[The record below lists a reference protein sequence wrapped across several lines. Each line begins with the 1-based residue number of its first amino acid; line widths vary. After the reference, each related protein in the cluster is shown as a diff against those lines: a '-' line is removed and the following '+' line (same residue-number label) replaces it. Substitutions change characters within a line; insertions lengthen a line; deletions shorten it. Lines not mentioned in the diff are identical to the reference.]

1 MKVKATIEVIPK
13 KEIAVCSGLIFELPR
28 IECYNSTNPETI
40 FRRLSR
46 RCLNYC
52 QVVTPTKDGDVVQE
66 HLIIN
71 ELVGGVLNGMELEEV
86 NGSLKLYASFRPC
99 GPLGD
104 KVNEFIH
111 AHGYVNL
118 KPRLHYID
126 SKVAMI
132 STFDIDL
139 SKPSENH

>member
-1 MKVKATIEVIPK
+1 MKVKAAVEVIPK
-13 KEIAVCSGLIFELPR
+13 KEIVVCSGLVFELPR
-28 IECYNSTNPETI
+28 TECYNSTNPETI
-40 FRRLSR
+40 IRRLSR
-46 RCLNYC
+46 HCLNYC
-52 QVVTPTKDGDVVQE
+52 QVVTPTKDGDIVQE

-86 NGSLKLYASFRPC
+86 NGSLKLYANFRPC
-99 GPLGD
+99 GPLGN
-104 KVNEFIH
+104 KVNEFIQS
-111 AHGYVNL
+111 HGYVKL

-132 STFDIDL
+132 SAIDIDL